1 MSTERSIEAA
11 IGKHAKKLGCLY
23 IKMDP
28 THARGIPDR
37 LVVGPGG
44 RVLWMEVKNENG
56 RLAAAQVEW
65 GHLLAETL
73 GHSHVV
79 VWSTEEGVNAIN
91 EWRYPK

>member
-1 MSTERSIEAA
+1 MPTEKSIEAA

-44 RVLWMEVKNENG
+44 RVLWMEVKNEKG
-56 RLAAAQVEW
+56 RLSAGQVGW
-65 GHLLAETL
+65 GNLLTGI
-73 GHSHVV
+73 GHDHVV
-79 VWSTEEGVNAIN
+79 VWSSEDGINAIN